1 MQFRTFQL
9 YHISYPMGNIFLHFS
24 MMLKRRIKRDKEA
37 RFLRSMLLRNF
48 EYPCFGPTLHF
59 HPYFLR
65 WCKMASTLSTR
76 VPFFSPLQIYYFRN
90 FLIPRKQVLF
100 KLVSQGIK
108 ERTLKVW
115 REGRNTKRANCNE
128 IVMHAVENFQGFIQ
142 IIINIY
148 SFENKNLKSK
158 NKNII

>member
-24 MMLKRRIKRDKEA
+24 TMLKRRIKRDKEA

-65 WCKMASTLSTR
+65 WQDGLHPFDSRAF
-76 VPFFSPLQIYYFRN
+76 FFSPSNLLFSKLFDPAETGI
-90 FLIPRKQVLF
+90 LF

-115 REGRNTKRANCNE
+115 REGRSTKRANCNE

-142 IIINIY
+142 IIIN
-148 SFENKNLKSK
+148 SN
-158 NKNII
+158 